1 MGTLEGKVAVVTGG
15 TGGRGLAAAKRFID
29 EGAFVFIT
37 GREQSA
43 LEEAEARLGRN
54 VMAIQSDVTN
64 LRDVERLYSVV
75 RDVKGHVDI
84 VFASE
89 AEPVTPSYF
98 DGIFNTDVRGVL
110 FTVDGALPLMRD
122 GGSIM
127 IDGTI
132 AEAEAGNTNVAAEAQ
147 GAIRALA
154 RDWTFDLSDRGIRAC
169 VTSREDCVSCAAA

>member
-1 MGTLEGKVAVVTGG
+1 
-15 TGGRGLAAAKRFID
+15 
-29 EGAFVFIT
+29 
-37 GREQSA
+37 
-43 LEEAEARLGRN
+43 
-54 VMAIQSDVTN
+54 MAIQSDVTN
-64 LRDVERLYSVV
+64 LRDVQRLYSVV

-110 FTVDGALPLMRD
+110 FAVDGALPLMRD

-132 AEAEAGNTNVAAEAQ
+132 AEAETGNTNVAAEAQ

>member
-15 TGGRGLAAAKRFID
+15 SRGRGLAAAKRFVD

-37 GREQSA
+37 GRRQSE
-43 LEEAEARLGRN
+43 LEEAEAELGRN
-54 VMAIQSDVTN
+54 VMAIQGDITN
-64 LRDVERLYSVV
+64 LSDVERLYSVV

-89 AEPVTPSYF
+89 AEPVTPSYY

-132 AEAEAGNTNVAAEAQ
+132 ADTEAENANVVGEAR
-147 GAIRALA
+147 GAIFALA
-154 RDWTFDLSDRGIRAC
+154 RDWTFDLSDRKIRAC
-169 VTSREDCVSCAAA
+169 VTDRYDCGCAAA